1 MKIILGT
8 TNQGKIDQVKAFMEY
23 KKININFISLK
34 DIGFNEEIIENGETI
49 EENSLIK
56 AKAIKNYCNKNN
68 INEIIVTDDAGLFVD
83 ALDGRPGV
91 HTARYAGD
99 HAPQEVCIN
108 KLLGELK
115 DVPDEKRGA
124 TFACVLTA
132 ILPDG
137 EVLTC
142 RGETKGKIV
151 KVPGSMGK
159 LTYGPV
165 LMPNGMDRVMN
176 DLTEEEL
183 GLTHRDKA
191 WLELLEQLK
200 TKVKGEEL

>member
-1 MKIILGT
+1 MKIIFGT
-8 TNQGKIDQVKAFMEY
+8 TNQGKIDQVKGFLEY
-23 KKININFISLK
+23 KEINNIEFISLK
-34 DIGFNEEIIENGETI
+34 DIGFNDEIIEDGDTI

-56 AKAIKNYCNKNN
+56 AKAIKEFCNRNS

-99 HAPQEVCIN
+99 HAPQIECIN
-108 KLLGELK
+108 KLLTELK

-132 ILPDG
+132 ILPSG
-137 EVLTC
+137 EIISC
-142 RGETKGKIV
+142 RGETRGKIV
-151 KVPGSMGK
+151 RTPGTMGK

-165 LMPNGMDRVMN
+165 LQPDGLDRVIN

-191 WLELLEQLK
+191 WMELISKMGL
-200 TKVKGEEL
+200 

>member
-1 MKIILGT
+1 MKVIFGT
-8 TNQGKIDQVKAFMEY
+8 TNQGKIDQVKGFMEY
-23 KKININFISLK
+23 KKIDIEFISLK
-34 DIGFNEEIIENGETI
+34 DIGFNEDIIENGETI

-56 AKAIKNYCNKNN
+56 AKAIKEFCNKNN
-68 INEIIVTDDAGLFVD
+68 INEVIVTDDAGLFVD
-83 ALDGRPGV
+83 ALDGEPGV

-99 HAPQEVCIN
+99 HAPQIECIN
-108 KLLGELK
+108 KLLTELK

-132 ILPDG
+132 ILRNG
-137 EVLTC
+137 EVVSC
-142 RGETKGKIV
+142 RGETRGKIV
-151 KVPGSMGK
+151 RVPGTMGK

-165 LMPNGMDRVMN
+165 LKPDGLDRVIN

-191 WLELLEQLK
+191 WLELVNK
-200 TKVKGEEL
+200 IKN

>member
-1 MKIILGT
+1 MKVIFGT
-8 TNQGKIDQVKAFMEY
+8 TNQGKIDQVKGFMEY
-23 KKININFISLK
+23 KKIDIEFISLK
-34 DIGFNEEIIENGETI
+34 DIGFNENIIENGETI

-56 AKAIKNYCNKNN
+56 AKAIKEFCNKNN

-83 ALDGRPGV
+83 ALDGKPGV

-99 HAPQEVCIN
+99 HAPQIECIN
-108 KLLGELK
+108 KLLTELK

-132 ILPDG
+132 ILRNG
-137 EVLTC
+137 EVIAC
-142 RGETKGKIV
+142 RGETRGKIV
-151 KVPGSMGK
+151 RIPGTMGK
-159 LTYGPV
+159 LTYGPI
-165 LMPNGMDRVMN
+165 LKPDGLDRVIN

-191 WLELLEQLK
+191 WLELVDK
-200 TKVKGEEL
+200 IKD

>member
-1 MKIILGT
+1 MRMIFGT
-8 TNQGKIDQVKAFMEY
+8 TNMGKLEQVKGLLEY
-23 KKININFISLK
+23 RKINIELLSLK
-34 DIGFNEEIIENGETI
+34 DINFNEEIIENGETI

-56 AKAIKNYCNKNN
+56 AKAIKEYCNKNG

-83 ALDGRPGV
+83 ALNGRPGV

-99 HAPQEVCIN
+99 HAPQEVSIN
-108 KLLGELK
+108 KLLTELK

-132 ILPDG
+132 IMTDG
-137 EVLTC
+137 TIISV

-151 KVPGSMGK
+151 RTPGTMGK
-159 LTYGPV
+159 LTFGPV
-165 LMPNGMDRVMN
+165 LKPDGMDRVIN

-191 WLELLEQLK
+191 WIELMKKMNLEE
-200 TKVKGEEL
+200 

>member
-1 MKIILGT
+1 MKIIFGT
-8 TNQGKIDQVKAFMEY
+8 TNQGKIDQVKGFLEY
-23 KKININFISLK
+23 KKIDIEFISLK
-34 DIGFNEEIIENGETI
+34 DIGFNEEIIENGETV

-56 AKAIKNYCNKNN
+56 AKAIKEFCNKNN

-99 HAPQEVCIN
+99 HAPQIECIN
-108 KLLGELK
+108 KLLTELK

-132 ILPDG
+132 ILKNG
-137 EVLTC
+137 EIIVC
-142 RGETKGKIV
+142 RGETRGKIV
-151 KVPGSMGK
+151 RVPGTMGK

-165 LMPNGMDRVMN
+165 LQPDGLDRVIN

-191 WLELLEQLK
+191 WLELMSKIGIL
-200 TKVKGEEL
+200 

>member
-1 MKIILGT
+1 MKVIFGT
-8 TNQGKIDQVKAFMEY
+8 TNQGKIDQVKGFMEY
-23 KKININFISLK
+23 KKIDMEFISLK
-34 DIGFNEEIIENGETI
+34 DIGFNEDIIENGETI

-56 AKAIKNYCNKNN
+56 AKAIKEFCNKNN
-68 INEIIVTDDAGLFVD
+68 INEVIVTDDAGLFVD
-83 ALDGRPGV
+83 ALNGEPGV

-99 HAPQEVCIN
+99 HAPQIECIN
-108 KLLGELK
+108 KLLTELK

-132 ILPDG
+132 ILRNG
-137 EVLTC
+137 EVISC
-142 RGETKGKIV
+142 RGETRGKIV
-151 KVPGSMGK
+151 RVPGTMGK

-165 LMPNGMDRVMN
+165 LQPDGLDRVIN

-191 WLELLEQLK
+191 WLELVNKIKILS
-200 TKVKGEEL
+200 

>member
-1 MKIILGT
+1 MKVIFGT
-8 TNQGKIDQVKAFMEY
+8 TNQGKIDQVKGFMEY
-23 KKININFISLK
+23 KKIDMEFISLK
-34 DIGFNEEIIENGETI
+34 DIGFNEDIIENGETI

-56 AKAIKNYCNKNN
+56 AKSIKEFCNKNN

-99 HAPQEVCIN
+99 HAPQIECIN
-108 KLLGELK
+108 KLLTELK

-132 ILPDG
+132 ILKNG
-137 EVLTC
+137 EIVSC
-142 RGETKGKIV
+142 RGETRGKIV
-151 KVPGSMGK
+151 RVPGTMGK

-165 LMPNGMDRVMN
+165 LQPEGLDRVIN

-191 WLELLEQLK
+191 WLELVNK
-200 TKVKGEEL
+200 IKN

>member
-1 MKIILGT
+1 MKVIFGT
-8 TNQGKIDQVKAFMEY
+8 TNQGKIDQVKGFMEY
-23 KKININFISLK
+23 KKIDIEFISLK
-34 DIGFNEEIIENGETI
+34 DIGFNENIIENGETI

-56 AKAIKNYCNKNN
+56 AKAIKEFCNKNN

-83 ALDGRPGV
+83 ALDGKPGV

-99 HAPQEVCIN
+99 HAPQIECIN
-108 KLLGELK
+108 KLLTELK

-132 ILPDG
+132 ILRNG
-137 EVLTC
+137 EVIAC
-142 RGETKGKIV
+142 RGETRGKIV
-151 KVPGSMGK
+151 RIPGTMGK
-159 LTYGPV
+159 LTYGILKPDG
-165 LMPNGMDRVMN
+165 LDRVIN

-191 WLELLEQLK
+191 WLELVDK
-200 TKVKGEEL
+200 IKN

>member
-1 MKIILGT
+1 MKVIFGT
-8 TNQGKIDQVKAFMEY
+8 TNQGKIDQVKGFMEY
-23 KKININFISLK
+23 KKIDIEFISLK
-34 DIGFNEEIIENGETI
+34 DIGFNEDIIENGETI

-56 AKAIKNYCNKNN
+56 AKAIKEFCNKNN

-83 ALDGRPGV
+83 ALDGKPGV

-99 HAPQEVCIN
+99 HAPQIECIN
-108 KLLGELK
+108 KLLTELK

-132 ILPDG
+132 ILRNG
-137 EVLTC
+137 EVIAC
-142 RGETKGKIV
+142 RGETRGKIV
-151 KVPGSMGK
+151 RIPGTMGK
-159 LTYGPV
+159 LTYGPI
-165 LMPNGMDRVMN
+165 LKPDGLDRVIN

-191 WLELLEQLK
+191 WLELVDK
-200 TKVKGEEL
+200 IKD

>member
-1 MKIILGT
+1 MKVIFGT
-8 TNQGKIDQVKAFMEY
+8 TNQGKIDQVKGFMEY
-23 KKININFISLK
+23 KKIDMEFISLK
-34 DIGFNEEIIENGETI
+34 DIGFNENIIENGETI

-56 AKAIKNYCNKNN
+56 AKAIKEFCNKNN

-83 ALDGRPGV
+83 ALDGKPGV

-99 HAPQEVCIN
+99 HAPQIECIN
-108 KLLGELK
+108 KLLTELK

-132 ILPDG
+132 ILRNG
-137 EVLTC
+137 EVIAC
-142 RGETKGKIV
+142 RGETRGKIV
-151 KVPGSMGK
+151 RVPGTMGK

-165 LMPNGMDRVMN
+165 LQPDGLDRVIN

-191 WLELLEQLK
+191 WLELVNKIKILS
-200 TKVKGEEL
+200 

>member
-1 MKIILGT
+1 MKVIFGT
-8 TNQGKIDQVKAFMEY
+8 TNQGKIDQVKGFMEY
-23 KKININFISLK
+23 KKIDMEFISLK
-34 DIGFNEEIIENGETI
+34 DIGFNEDIIENGETI

-56 AKAIKNYCNKNN
+56 AKAIKEFCNKNN

-99 HAPQEVCIN
+99 HAPQIECIN
-108 KLLGELK
+108 KLLTELK

-132 ILPDG
+132 ILKNG
-137 EVLTC
+137 EIVSC
-142 RGETKGKIV
+142 RGETRGKIV
-151 KVPGSMGK
+151 RVPGTMGK
-159 LTYGPV
+159 LTYGPI
-165 LMPNGMDRVMN
+165 LQPDGLDRVIN

-191 WLELLEQLK
+191 WLELVNK
-200 TKVKGEEL
+200 INKHR

>member
-1 MKIILGT
+1 MKVIFGT
-8 TNQGKIDQVKAFMEY
+8 TNQGKIDQVKGFMEY
-23 KKININFISLK
+23 KKIDMEFISLK
-34 DIGFNEEIIENGETI
+34 DIGFNEDIIENGETI

-56 AKAIKNYCNKNN
+56 AKAIKEFCNKNN

-83 ALDGRPGV
+83 ALDGKPGV

-99 HAPQEVCIN
+99 HAPQIECIN
-108 KLLGELK
+108 KLLTELK

-132 ILPDG
+132 ILRNG
-137 EVLTC
+137 EVIAC
-142 RGETKGKIV
+142 RGETRGKIV
-151 KVPGSMGK
+151 RIPGTMGK
-159 LTYGPV
+159 LTYGPI
-165 LMPNGMDRVMN
+165 LKPDGLDRVIN

-191 WLELLEQLK
+191 WLELVDK
-200 TKVKGEEL
+200 IKD

>member
-1 MKIILGT
+1 MKVIFGT
-8 TNQGKIDQVKAFMEY
+8 TNQGKIDQVKGFMEY
-23 KKININFISLK
+23 KKIDMEFISLK
-34 DIGFNEEIIENGETI
+34 DIGFNEDIIENGETI

-56 AKAIKNYCNKNN
+56 AKAIKEFCNKNN
-68 INEIIVTDDAGLFVD
+68 INEVIVTDDAGLFVD
-83 ALDGRPGV
+83 ALDGEPGV

-99 HAPQEVCIN
+99 HAPQIECIN
-108 KLLGELK
+108 KLLTELK

-132 ILPDG
+132 ILRNG
-137 EVLTC
+137 EVISC
-142 RGETKGKIV
+142 RGETRGKIV
-151 KVPGSMGK
+151 RVPGTMGK

-165 LMPNGMDRVMN
+165 LQPDGLDRVIN

-191 WLELLEQLK
+191 WLELVNKIKILS
-200 TKVKGEEL
+200 

>member
-1 MKIILGT
+1 MKVIFGT
-8 TNQGKIDQVKAFMEY
+8 TNQGKIDQVKGFLEY
-23 KKININFISLK
+23 KKIDMEFISLK
-34 DIGFNEEIIENGETI
+34 DIGFDEDIIEDGNTL

-56 AKAIKNYCNKNN
+56 AKAIKEFCNRNN

-99 HAPQEVCIN
+99 HAPQIECIN
-108 KLLGELK
+108 KLLTELRG
-115 DVPDEKRGA
+115 VPDEKRGA

-132 ILPDG
+132 ILKNG
-137 EVLTC
+137 EVIAC
-142 RGETKGKIV
+142 RGETRGKIV
-151 KVPGSMGK
+151 RVPGTMGK

-165 LMPNGMDRVMN
+165 LQPDGLDRVIN

-191 WLELLEQLK
+191 WLEL
-200 TKVKGEEL
+200 VKKINEIQ

>member
-1 MKIILGT
+1 MKIIFGT
-8 TNQGKIDQVKAFMEY
+8 TNQGKIDQVKGFLEY
-23 KKININFISLK
+23 KKINNIEFISLK
-34 DIGFNEEIIENGETI
+34 DIGFNDEIIEDGDTI
-49 EENSLIK
+49 EENSIIK
-56 AKAIKNYCNKNN
+56 AKVIKEFCNKNN

-99 HAPQEVCIN
+99 HAPQIECIN
-108 KLLGELK
+108 KLLSELK

-132 ILPDG
+132 IMPDG
-137 EVLTC
+137 KIISC
-142 RGETKGKIV
+142 RGETRGKIV
-151 KVPGSMGK
+151 RIPGTMGK

-165 LMPNGMDRVMN
+165 LQPDGLDRVIN
-176 DLTEEEL
+176 DLTEDEL

-191 WLELLEQLK
+191 WMELISKIGL
-200 TKVKGEEL
+200 

>member
-1 MKIILGT
+1 MKIIFGT
-8 TNQGKIDQVKAFMEY
+8 TNQGKIDQVKGFLEY
-23 KKININFISLK
+23 KKIDIEFISLK

-56 AKAIKNYCNKNN
+56 AKAIKEFCNKNN

-83 ALDGRPGV
+83 ALDGRPGM

-99 HAPQEVCIN
+99 HAPQIECIN
-108 KLLGELK
+108 KLLTELK

-132 ILPDG
+132 ILKNG
-137 EVLTC
+137 EVIAC
-142 RGETKGKIV
+142 RGETRGKIV
-151 KVPGSMGK
+151 RIPGTMGK

-165 LMPNGMDRVMN
+165 LQPDGLDRVMN

-183 GLTHRDKA
+183 GLTHRDRA
-191 WLELLEQLK
+191 WLELMSKLGL
-200 TKVKGEEL
+200 

>member
-1 MKIILGT
+1 MKVIFGT
-8 TNQGKIDQVKAFMEY
+8 TNQGKIDQVKGFMEY
-23 KKININFISLK
+23 KKIDIEFISLK
-34 DIGFNEEIIENGETI
+34 DIGFNENIIENGETI

-56 AKAIKNYCNKNN
+56 AKAIKEFCNKNN

-99 HAPQEVCIN
+99 HAPQIECIN
-108 KLLGELK
+108 KLLTELK

-132 ILPDG
+132 ILRNG
-137 EVLTC
+137 EVIAC
-142 RGETKGKIV
+142 RGETRGKIV
-151 KVPGSMGK
+151 RIPGTMGK
-159 LTYGPV
+159 LTYGPI
-165 LMPNGMDRVMN
+165 LKPDGLDRVIN

-191 WLELLEQLK
+191 WLELVDK
-200 TKVKGEEL
+200 IKN

>member
-1 MKIILGT
+1 MKVIFGT
-8 TNQGKIDQVKAFMEY
+8 TNQGKIDQVKGFMEY
-23 KKININFISLK
+23 KKIDMEFISLK
-34 DIGFNEEIIENGETI
+34 DIGFNEDIIENGETI

-56 AKAIKNYCNKNN
+56 AKAIKEFCNKNN

-99 HAPQEVCIN
+99 HAPQIECIN
-108 KLLGELK
+108 KLLTELK

-132 ILPDG
+132 ILKNG
-137 EVLTC
+137 EIVSC
-142 RGETKGKIV
+142 RGETRGKIV
-151 KVPGSMGK
+151 KVPGTMGK

-165 LMPNGMDRVMN
+165 LQPDGLDRVIN

-191 WLELLEQLK
+191 WLELVNK
-200 TKVKGEEL
+200 IKN

>member
-1 MKIILGT
+1 MKVIFGT
-8 TNQGKIDQVKAFMEY
+8 TNQGKIDQVRGFMEY
-23 KKININFISLK
+23 KKIDMEFISLK
-34 DIGFNEEIIENGETI
+34 DIGFNEDIIENGKTI

-56 AKAIKNYCNKNN
+56 AKAIKEFCNKKN
-68 INEIIVTDDAGLFVD
+68 INEIVVTDDAGLFVD

-91 HTARYAGD
+91 YTARYAGD
-99 HAPQEVCIN
+99 HAPQIQCIN
-108 KLLGELK
+108 KLLTELK

-132 ILPDG
+132 ILKNG
-137 EVLTC
+137 EIVSC
-142 RGETKGKIV
+142 RGETRGKIV
-151 KVPGSMGK
+151 RVPGTMGK

-165 LMPNGMDRVMN
+165 LQPDGLDRVIN

-191 WLELLEQLK
+191 WLELVNK
-200 TKVKGEEL
+200 IKN